1 MKKPNLLKAVKCIS
15 NWKFQGILVDFNYD
29 PKVPFPWGSGYW
41 PVSFS
46 SDEALQI
53 AGLFHQG
60 QFAYC
65 SGLRQSEPNIFQ
77 ISTWKAFLLLKIYL
91 LWKIRPIS
99 LKRWKTVCGS
109 VPAQFPGPIVHLV
122 NLQQLAIFRLN
133 VGMSDWESRTFFIKK
148 FITYAVSSYGYRY
161 ANMFATQLHK
171 PGGLPRFS
179 GVRGHLPVFRGN
191 LPTPLHTNGVS

>member
-1 MKKPNLLKAVKCIS
+1 M
-15 NWKFQGILVDFNYD
+15 DFNYD

-65 SGLRQSEPNIFQ
+65 SGLRQGEPNIFQ

-133 VGMSDWESRTFFIKK
+133 VGMSDCESRTFFIKK
-148 FITYAVSSYGYRY
+148 FIRYAVSSYGYRY

-179 GVRGHLPVFRGN
+179 GVRAHLPVFRGN